1 MYMMRMRISMGYYK
15 NLVIEV
21 LELNDAGLGV
31 MAIADR
37 LGLAAIT
44 VANVL
49 EMYGR
54 PEGA

>member
-1 MYMMRMRISMGYYK
+1 MGYYK
-15 NLVIEV
+15 NLVLDI
-21 LELNDAGLGV
+21 LELNDAGLSV

>member
-1 MYMMRMRISMGYYK
+1 MGYYK
-15 NLVIEV
+15 NLIVEV
-21 LELNDAGLGV
+21 LELNDAGLSVG
-31 MAIADR
+31 AIADR

-49 EMYGR
+49 EQYGR

>member
-1 MYMMRMRISMGYYK
+1 MAYYK
-15 NLVIEV
+15 NLVLDI

-31 MAIADR
+31 MAIVDR

-44 VANVL
+44 VANIL
-49 EMYGR
+49 EQYGR

>member
-1 MYMMRMRISMGYYK
+1 VGYYK
-15 NLVIEV
+15 NLVIEI
-21 LELNDAGLGV
+21 LELSDAGLGV
-31 MAIADR
+31 IAIADR

>member
-1 MYMMRMRISMGYYK
+1 MGYYK
-15 NLVIEV
+15 NLVIEI

-37 LGLAAIT
+37 LGLAVLT

>member
-1 MYMMRMRISMGYYK
+1 MGYYK
-15 NLVIEV
+15 NLIVEV
-21 LELNDAGLGV
+21 LELNDAGLSV
-31 MAIADR
+31 VAIADR

-49 EMYGR
+49 EQYGR